1 METKLIYNKKDDKLL
16 QKYPYYP
23 CFFRTTC
30 MLALPLLLATIL
42 SKAVY
47 TGPVIKQ
54 GTITLMKNE
63 TYQAGTDYFW
73 VNCLGYELDTAA
85 DTLLPCN
92 CNYKK
97 IFSDVKYC
105 SSVYQ
110 NGESITYYEFP
121 SDGLVSYDKDLYDQ
135 IMLQRLI
142 LDILFIYIP
151 SVIISVSFVLCLF
164 SKWIHGFFRENVYY
178 QRFFFKELK
187 VEEKEKQLETTENR
201 V

>member
-1 METKLIYNKKDDKLL
+1 
-16 QKYPYYP
+16 
-23 CFFRTTC
+23 

-142 LDILFIYIP
+142 VDILFIYIP

-164 SKWIHGFFRENVYY
+164 SKWIHGFFKENSCFRIK
-178 QRFFFKELK
+178 RFFFIEQKEK
-187 VEEKEKQLETTENR
+187 REEKREEKKEEQLKENR